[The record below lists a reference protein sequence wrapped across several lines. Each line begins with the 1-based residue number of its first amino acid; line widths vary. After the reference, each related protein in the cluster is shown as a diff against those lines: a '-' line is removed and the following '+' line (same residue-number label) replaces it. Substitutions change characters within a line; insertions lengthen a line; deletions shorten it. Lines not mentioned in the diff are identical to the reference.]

1 MRNLNDYFEKVNI
14 KVKKVNDRGEVVDF
28 NEEDLDHID
37 DEIKQSQI
45 MGMQQES

>member
-28 NEEDLDHID
+28 NEEDLDNVV
-37 DEIKQSQI
+37 KQSLL
-45 MGMQQES
+45 MDM

>member
-28 NEEDLDHID
+28 NEEDLDNVV
-37 DEIKQSQI
+37 KQSQL
-45 MGMQQES
+45 MDM